1 MSLHRVFLFLL
12 TAIPS
17 LSFAAP
23 PDWSHIVKNGG
34 LRVEDK
40 GGRPLVSYRAS
51 EAFIPASTMKIP
63 MSFCA
68 LEALGREYRFVTDF
82 YLSTTP
88 QGEMTLAIKGSGDP
102 WLVSE
107 ELHRIA
113 SQLAKGAKRIDRIS
127 VDPSFFANPITID
140 GASASTNPYDAKN
153 AAFVGNFSTAFL
165 TRRRDGSI
173 ISAEPQTPLT
183 PIAEAAG
190 LRLPRGVTERV
201 NLGSDWKTGAR
212 YGAELLA
219 ALLTKAGVKGAKEV
233 SLEDAPSDAEP
244 VYRHVSS
251 QSLEE
256 LVRGLLQYSTNF
268 TSNQLFLAVGAAK
281 YGAPAT
287 VEKGQRA
294 LKKCLVEEVGWSD
307 FHVEEGSGLSRKT
320 RISPVQMTSLLQRFA
335 KYKDLLH
342 VQDGFTAKTGTLTGV
357 NALAGYFSL
366 PDRGEVRFALFVN
379 DSVPANYKYTA
390 ASEVRKYLLGVR

>member
-1 MSLHRVFLFLL
+1 M
-12 TAIPS
+12 
-17 LSFAAP
+17 
-23 PDWSHIVKNGG
+23 KNGG

-40 GGRPLVSYRAS
+40 EGRALVSYRDD
-51 EAFIPASTMKIP
+51 ETFIPASTMKIP

-82 YLSTTP
+82 YVSTTP
-88 QGEMTLAIKGSGDP
+88 QGEVALSIKGSGDP

-107 ELHRIA
+107 ELQAIA
-113 SQLAKGAKRIDRIS
+113 SHLAKEIKRIDRIS
-127 VDPSFFANPITID
+127 VDPSFFANPIVID

-165 TRRRDGSI
+165 TRRQDGSI

-201 NLGSDWKTGAR
+201 NLGSDWKTGTR

-219 ALLTKAGVKGAKEV
+219 ALLSRAGVRGVKEV
-233 SLEDAPSDAEP
+233 SLEDAPSGLQP

-251 QSLEE
+251 QSLQE
-256 LVRGLLQYSTNF
+256 LVRGLLEYSTNF

-287 VEKGQRA
+287 LEKGQRA
-294 LKKCLVEEVGWSD
+294 LKKCLADKLGWSA

-320 RISPVQMTSLLQRFA
+320 RISPSQMTVLLQHFS
-335 KYKDLLH
+335 KYRDLLH
-342 VQDGFTAKTGTLTGV
+342 SKDGFTAKTGTLTGV
-357 NALAGYFSL
+357 NTLAGYFSL
-366 PDRGEVRFALFVN
+366 PTQGEVRFALFVN

-390 ASEVRKYLLGVR
+390 AGEVRNYLLSLK